1 MSSDEARSTLYK
13 LRSVCLNCNAS
24 HRSGI
29 RSSNTLNFVGS
40 CLRLGRLLFVSPS
53 WWQQR
58 QPSIPFKQ
66 SSYHYRLTRYWTLW
80 LPLIH
85 RSRVY
90 SNARS
95 ANGDP
100 VPDFSD
106 KAAAMIIAS
115 DPIRRTAS
123 NPDIIGSHTGV
134 KSIPSRLLSER
145 LSSST
150 SSLMKGAKDQTYQTQ
165 ISKRMYASNSVKVKD
180 IQVTS
185 SCFEKIK
192 LLGKG
197 DIGRVFLVQRKGG
210 EKLYAMKGKTTGIN
224 SNSRHRYDSA
234 NEKFSFL

>member
-1 MSSDEARSTLYK
+1 MVTATATFNSLQAKQLSLSPHK
-13 LRSVCLNCNAS
+13 ILN
-24 HRSGI
+24 
-29 RSSNTLNFVGS
+29 
-40 CLRLGRLLFVSPS
+40 
-53 WWQQR
+53 
-58 QPSIPFKQ
+58 
-66 SSYHYRLTRYWTLW
+66 
-80 LPLIH
+80 PLIAADPQ
-85 RSRVY
+85 SRVY

-100 VPDFSD
+100 VPDLSD

-150 SSLMKGAKDQTYQTQ
+150 SSLMKEAKDPTFQTQ

-224 SNSRHRYDSA
+224 SNSPHRYDSA
-234 NEKFSFL
+234 NEIFFSSSSLKSRDDQT